1 MLLQEVNVIGPVLI
15 SDSNNFLLVMLLM
28 SQANLNSIR
37 EVYLLVE
44 IDNVAREGVKCALS
58 KALHAL
64 LEGLF

>member
-1 MLLQEVNVIGPVLI
+1 MLLQEVNVVGPVLI
-15 SDSNNFLLVMLLM
+15 SNSNNFLLVMLLM

-44 IDNVAREGVKCALS
+44 IDNVAREGVNSALS
-58 KALHAL
+58 KPLHAL

>member
-37 EVYLLVE
+37 EIYLLVE
-44 IDNVAREGVKCALS
+44 IDNVAREGVNSALS
-58 KALHAL
+58 KPLHAL

>member
-1 MLLQEVNVIGPVLI
+1 
-15 SDSNNFLLVMLLM
+15 MLLM

-44 IDNVAREGVKCALS
+44 IDNVAREGVNSALS
-58 KALHAL
+58 KPLHAL

>member
-44 IDNVAREGVKCALS
+44 IDNVAREGVNSALS
-58 KALHAL
+58 KPLHAL

>member
-1 MLLQEVNVIGPVLI
+1 MLLQEVKVVGPVLI
-15 SDSNNFLLVMLLM
+15 SNSNNFLLVMLLM

-44 IDNVAREGVKCALS
+44 IDNVAREGVNSALS
-58 KALHAL
+58 KPLHAL

>member
-44 IDNVAREGVKCALS
+44 IDNVAREGVNSALS
-58 KALHAL
+58 KPLNAL

>member
-1 MLLQEVNVIGPVLI
+1 MLLQEVNVVGPVLI
-15 SDSNNFLLVMLLM
+15 SNSNNFLLIMLLM

-44 IDNVAREGVKCALS
+44 IDNVAREGVNSALS
-58 KALHAL
+58 KPLHAL